1 MQPIPTDLLIRIGAR
16 PGPDR
21 PYPVE
26 AVIDSGGLFFGGE
39 LRLDIAEL
47 VAASL
52 GVGVYG
58 ATLAKALF
66 SEPIRRAYERAR
78 SMADERGGGRLRLR
92 IQIDPDAS
100 ELQALRWERL
110 AVDGDS
116 AAVPVAINQATPFSR
131 YVGLESAPPPPLSEQ
146 PVRLLIAVANPADLG
161 QWNLAPV
168 ETDTEIDSLWQALA
182 PLLDQR
188 ALSLGVLPGRGGLS
202 ASLRERLAAQ
212 GCRIHPGAS
221 SLENLSAL
229 IGDHHLIHLIAH
241 GAFKAGGDGAPGATR
256 LFLEDEAG
264 AADLVGDE
272 ALVQRWSA
280 ARPPPRLVF
289 LQACEGASRGGEDSQ
304 PFVGLAPRLVS
315 AGVPA
320 VVAMQDKVPMGL
332 ARDLSRGFYTGLLR
346 HGLVDQALN
355 EARWLLFDAGSTD
368 WSIPVL
374 YMRLEQ
380 GRLLRPDP
388 LREALR
394 AMAEWGEDPQATDD
408 PPLPMQVT
416 RAPGG
421 ADPSVLSRLER
432 VEEAGYDLGP
442 TAAEL
447 LLAKDPADEAGAPF
461 VLLLGR
467 EGTGKTVHLRRLL
480 GRLAREA
487 LQVPDAP
494 ARLPVLVDLAATHD
508 LDLGG
513 RGIEDLVRESLT
525 RFWPDLDPREF
536 LHRWRDDQKSAFCV
550 LVDNPTALSAGERA
564 RLFADL
570 ARVARRGGHRHRF
583 LLACDPNCAHQ
594 GALSEIL
601 PITDYLVVRRL
612 GFTQVEAYLSG
623 LDDPAAAQL
632 AASLR
637 ERRLFDLAG
646 LPWLLLHMLSRSRL
660 GEPPVSRTAVL
671 QGFVNRAIADGTLD
685 GALRGRARASL
696 GTLARELQL
705 ARCRS
710 ISLERALELLDG
722 VRGRREY
729 RLTDMIEALVDA
741 RILMRV
747 GQERLQFA
755 YPALQSYCCAEAI
768 AMDPG
773 WRLLV
778 DDITAALGRL
788 SRLRWWADTLV
799 LLAGLIDRQSDLLE
813 LILHGAGA
821 GQEERVF
828 LGARCVEEGGT
839 ERLDSLLHEQL
850 VAALI
855 HLTSADH
862 EPRTRVRI
870 RAIRAIQRLQ
880 VEDSVPHLV
889 RVAIE
894 PVRTDWTGRQVAE
907 YSSVR
912 LAAITSLRAME
923 QATFRYVKTDLP
935 EFSTLLRHW
944 INGRAA
950 DVEDYLGAS
959 DRRMR
964 PVAAFLLGLLPG
976 GDAHDRL
983 IAQFLSPIHEPEVT
997 WALTDALT
1005 LVDPARVSH
1014 AVLAPLVARG
1024 GSDKRQRRQIAYLI
1038 GKVKPREPWADTF
1051 LDRAVFGLT
1060 DASLKGH
1067 ALRAW
1072 GDRLRGDRKDLLIAI
1087 ALGDFSS
1094 IAMGK
1099 GWRAA
1104 DRTWLRRV
1112 AIETLS
1118 ILGDTDTARRLRQER
1133 VPGQDWPPELE
1144 LALFRTG
1151 EEIAWRAWENE
1162 EGERLQ
1168 VSDDN

>member
-1 MQPIPTDLLIRIGAR
+1 M
-16 PGPDR
+16 
-21 PYPVE
+21 
-26 AVIDSGGLFFGGE
+26 
-39 LRLDIAEL
+39 
-47 VAASL
+47 
-52 GVGVYG
+52 
-58 ATLAKALF
+58 
-66 SEPIRRAYERAR
+66 
-78 SMADERGGGRLRLR
+78 
-92 IQIDPDAS
+92 
-100 ELQALRWERL
+100 
-110 AVDGDS
+110 
-116 AAVPVAINQATPFSR
+116 PVAIDQATPFSR

-146 PVRLLIAVANPADLG
+146 PARLLIAVANPADLG
-161 QWNLAPV
+161 DWGLAPV
-168 ETDTEIDSLWQALA
+168 ETDSEIANLWQALA
-182 PLLDQR
+182 PLVDQG
-188 ALSLGVLPGRGGLS
+188 ALELGVLPGQGGLGD
-202 ASLRERLAAQ
+202 AVAAPLVAH
-212 GCRIHPGAS
+212 GCRIHPGAT
-221 SLENLSAL
+221 SLEDLSAL
-229 IGDHHLIHLIAH
+229 LGGYHLIHLICH
-241 GAFKAGGDGAPGATR
+241 GAYRPGRDGAPGATR
-256 LFLEDEAG
+256 LFLEDAVG
-264 AADLVGDE
+264 AADLVSDD
-272 ALVQRWSA
+272 ALVRHWSA
-280 ARPPPRLVF
+280 ADPLPRLF
-289 LQACEGASRGGEDSQ
+289 YLQACEGASRGDDEPQ
-304 PFVGLAPRLVS
+304 PFVGLAPRLVA

-320 VVAMQDKVPMGL
+320 VIAMQDQVPMDL
-332 ARDLSRGFYTGLLR
+332 ARDLNRGFYAGLLR

-355 EARWLLFDAGSTD
+355 AARWLLFDAGSTD

-374 YMRLEQ
+374 YMRLEH

-421 ADPSVLSRLER
+421 ADPAVLTRLER
-432 VEEAGYDLGP
+432 AEEAGYDLGS
-442 TAAEL
+442 AAAGL
-447 LLAKDPADEAGAPF
+447 LLGEGQRAPTESPF
-461 VLLLGR
+461 VVLLGR

-480 GRLAREA
+480 GRLARAA
-487 LQVPDAP
+487 LQAPDAP
-494 ARLPVLVDLAATHD
+494 TRLPVLVDLATRD

-550 LVDNPTALSAGERA
+550 LVDNPAALSAGERA

-646 LPWLLLHMLSRSRL
+646 LPWLLLHMLSRARL

-696 GTLARELQL
+696 GVLARELQL

-710 ISLERALELLDG
+710 LSLERALELLDG

-799 LLAGLIDRQSDLLE
+799 LLAGLSDQQNALLE

-828 LGARCVEEGGT
+828 LAARCIEEGGAD
-839 ERLDSLLHEQL
+839 RLDPLLHEQL
-850 VAALI
+850 VAALLQ
-855 HLTSADH
+855 LTSADH

-870 RAIRAIQRLQ
+870 RAIRAMQRLQ
-880 VEDSVPHLV
+880 VEASVPHLV

-923 QATFRYVKTDLP
+923 QATFRYVKTELP

-944 INGRAA
+944 INGRVA
-950 DVEDYLGAS
+950 DVEDYLGAT

-1005 LVDPARVSH
+1005 LVDPARVTN

-1038 GKVKPREPWADTF
+1038 GKVKPREPWADAF